1 MSDVMLH
8 GVLNMPPE
16 LWGDSELD
24 RRQRY
29 SRYMQASRRIED
41 LERALNAFVV
51 EYCERGGC
59 DDRPLPVEEQT
70 WELVANAMSLL

>member
-16 LWGDSELD
+16 LWDNSEVDKL
-24 RRQRY
+24 QRY

-41 LERALNAFVV
+41 LDTLLNPRQWTKEMRDAWHSNLPDTIKAFEALRNVI
-51 EYCERGGC
+51 
-59 DDRPLPVEEQT
+59 Q
-70 WELVANAMSLL
+70 